1 MLIRTRARDT
11 KNDKPLPD
19 RLVAQDATRDAK
31 TRLSWAEWHRAQAER
46 HRKTLMDLVSHHEA
60 AAERLEGGGS

>member
-1 MLIRTRARDT
+1 MLINTRARDT

-19 RLVAQDATRDAK
+19 RLVAQDALRDAR

-46 HRKTLMDLVSHHEA
+46 HRTTLTDLVAHHEA
-60 AAERLEGGGS
+60 AADRLEGGG